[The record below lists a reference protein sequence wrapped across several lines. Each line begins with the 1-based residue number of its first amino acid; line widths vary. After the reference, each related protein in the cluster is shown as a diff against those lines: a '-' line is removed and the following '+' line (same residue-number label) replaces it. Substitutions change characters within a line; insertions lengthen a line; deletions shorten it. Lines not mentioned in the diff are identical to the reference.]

1 MGHNL
6 PDVDLYEG
14 QFPLPPPPPP
24 APPPPPPQADMGFI
38 ESHENW
44 NCTVSAEATFCPTIH
59 VNLASIGSHEVK
71 WKFVM
76 NEGLVSA
83 NVTEGVIQPGD
94 SASVALDI
102 IEARLDAVRALT
114 SPPHPP
120 LHRCS
125 TWWPRGP
132 KVGGLAR
139 GSL

>member
-1 MGHNL
+1 
-6 PDVDLYEG
+6 
-14 QFPLPPPPPP
+14 
-24 APPPPPPQADMGFI
+24 MGFI

-120 LHRCS
+120 LHQCS